1 MIEEGFIDEKYK
13 HLAPLYNSKEDL
25 INGLLNFKPLGIRT
39 YDYIKRHVLD
49 YYIYKSD
56 YLSHNIT
63 IQSHVAFNF
72 ILIIV
77 YNNVLVFLTYDICLT
92 LVIQNGHIMS
102 CQFFPLLF

>member
-39 YDYIKRHVLD
+39 YDLKRHVLD

-77 YNNVLVFLTYDICLT
+77 YNNVLVF
-92 LVIQNGHIMS
+92 
-102 CQFFPLLF
+102 